1 MEEMSSINAGNTS
14 SDEEEEELKNDIENT
29 ESGAKER
36 RQPR

>member
-14 SDEEEEELKNDIENT
+14 SDEEEEEVKNDIEN